1 MADKSSSLQHVWW
14 IETNNAFGI
23 YNPRLAIAKTTVTD
37 NESSFTYATAGETVR
52 IYGAVYDEAFVA
64 SESPSLGGGIGMND
78 SPNIPSE
85 YQEALV
91 HYAVMKGY
99 ESKMGKEPDAM
110 QKSLYFKKYWDEC
123 IRMGKQ
129 GTNKDFLDNASY
141 VITPSDAFLM

>member
-1 MADKSSSLQHVWW
+1 MATKSSSLQHVWW
-14 IETNNAFGI
+14 IETNNAFGV

-52 IYGAVYDEAFVA
+52 IYGAVYDEAFVSA
-64 SESPSLGGGIGMND
+64 DSPSLGGGIGMSD

-129 GTNKDFLDNASY
+129 GTNKDYLDNASY